1 MFIVSSLLSYML
13 RVIRQL
19 LYMQIQ
25 LLYDTQWNVMRIF
38 MPKQHIYHW
47 IYLSAMPVSLPVV

>member
-1 MFIVSSLLSYML
+1 MLIVSSLLSDML

-25 LLYDTQWNVMRIF
+25 LLYDTQWNGMRIF
-38 MPKQHIYHW
+38 MPEQHIYNW
-47 IYLSAMPVSLPVV
+47 IYLSAMSVSLPVV